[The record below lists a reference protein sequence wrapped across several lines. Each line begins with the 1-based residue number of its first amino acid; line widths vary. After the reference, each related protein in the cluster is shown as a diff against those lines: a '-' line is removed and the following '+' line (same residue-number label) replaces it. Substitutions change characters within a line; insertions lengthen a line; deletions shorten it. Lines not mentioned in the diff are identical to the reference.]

1 MAKVCLSQFSHNITN
16 QGFTIDEKWLSCACP
31 SLTTTNKGVQMKR
44 KKSRKNLINIIAI
57 LGVVVVFIFDF
68 APQVYASKEE
78 TIQEQQ
84 EEFGIHD
91 FLKNSKQYTGEFFE
105 DMDMGEVLN
114 SAIKG
119 EIDNTTIGKRVLN
132 LLGSELITSIKAIGS
147 ILAIIVIHSI
157 LKSISESLENDGI
170 SKLIYY
176 AQYILI
182 ITIIL
187 ANFSDIVKMVQDTT
201 TNLVAFMNML
211 VPLLITLMVSTGS
224 IATSSVIEPII
235 LFMINFIGNIIQD
248 MILPMIMVFT
258 ALAIL
263 SKLSDQIK
271 IDKLAKFLKSGIVWF
286 LGVVLTIF
294 VGVVSLEGT
303 MASSVDGI
311 TAKTTKAVVSSAIPV
326 VGKILGDAV
335 DTVLG
340 CGVILKNAIGLVGVI
355 IILGICV
362 VPIIKLAT
370 LTFSYKLLAGVIQ
383 PMADDKVT
391 NLLEQI
397 GDIFKIFL
405 AILTSISFM
414 IIIGTT
420 LVLKISN
427 SGMMYR

>member
-1 MAKVCLSQFSHNITN
+1 M
-16 QGFTIDEKWLSCACP
+16 
-31 SLTTTNKGVQMKR
+31 
-44 KKSRKNLINIIAI
+44 RKN
-57 LGVVVVFIFDF
+57 VVVMMVLCITIFF
-68 APQVYASKEE
+68 VPNVYANANNEA
-78 TIQEQQ
+78 TIQEQK
-84 EEFGIHD
+84 EEFGIQD
-91 FLKNSKQYTGEFFE
+91 FLKNSKQYTGEFFG
-105 DMDMGEVLN
+105 DIDIGDLLN
-114 SAIKG
+114 EAIKG
-119 EIDNTTIGKRVLN
+119 EIDNSTIGKKVLS
-132 LLGSELITSIKAIGS
+132 LLGSEVVNSVKAIGC
-147 ILAIIVIHSI
+147 ILVIIVIHGI
-157 LKSISESLENDGI
+157 LKAISESLENDGI

-211 VPLLITLMVSTGS
+211 VPLLITLMMATGS
-224 IATSSVIEPII
+224 MVTSGVVEPII

-248 MILPMIMVFT
+248 IIIPFVMIFA

-271 IDKLAKFLKSGIVWF
+271 IDKLTKFFKSGIVWF
-286 LGVVLTIF
+286 LGVILTLF

-340 CGVILKNAIGLVGVI
+340 CGVILKNAVGLVGVI
-355 IILGICV
+355 IIIGICIA
-362 VPIIKLAT
+362 PIIKLAT
-370 LTFSYKLLAGVIQ
+370 LTFAYKLLASVIQ
-383 PMADDKVT
+383 PIADNKVT
-391 NLLEQI
+391 SLLEQI